1 MKVKIKR
8 VHPDAKLP
16 AYIRPGD
23 SALDLFA
30 CLPETLRIP
39 PGERRIVQCG
49 ISIEL
54 PDGYGMF
61 IIPRS
66 GLSVRHGVTVHNAP
80 GLVDT
85 NYRGEIRFI
94 LHNEMRTFNESF
106 EVFNGARIAQ
116 ALIMPIPLIEWEE
129 VNELS
134 ESARG
139 DKGFGSTGV

>member
-8 VHPDAKLP
+8 LHSSAQLP

-23 SALDLFA
+23 SAMDLFA
-30 CLPETLRIP
+30 CLEETIKIP
-39 PGERRIVQCG
+39 PGERRIIQCG
-49 ISIEL
+49 FALEM
-54 PDGYGMF
+54 PEGYGMF

-85 NYRGEIRFI
+85 NFRGEVRVIV
-94 LHNEMRTFNESF
+94 HNEMRMYNESF
-106 EVFNGARIAQ
+106 EVFHGARIAQ
-116 ALIMPIPLIEWEE
+116 ALILPVPTIEWVE
-129 VNELS
+129 VRELS

-139 DKGFGSTGV
+139 DKGFGSSGV

>member
-1 MKVKIKR
+1 MRVKIKHL
-8 VHPDAKLP
+8 HPKARSP

-30 CLPETLRIP
+30 CLDESMKIP

-49 ISIEL
+49 IAIEL
-54 PDGYGMF
+54 PDGFGAF

-80 GLVDT
+80 GLVDS
-85 NYRGEIRFI
+85 NFRGEIRVI

-106 EVFNGARIAQ
+106 EVFHGARIAQ
-116 ALIMPIPLIEWEE
+116 MYIMPIPQIEWD
-129 VNELS
+129 VVDELNTTV
-134 ESARG
+134 RG
-139 DKGFGSTGV
+139 GEGFGSTGL